1 MCGKEMNYINNFM
14 KDHEHEYVSRGLWMY
29 LLMEPEQALLATPV
43 WRSWNQNEFVYYG
56 WIWLDVL
63 RASKEARFE
72 FS

>member
-56 WIWLDVL
+56 
-63 RASKEARFE
+63 
-72 FS
+72 